1 MRLVQNTGRSK
12 VKKNMGNKNNI
23 YDLKPDPFFKGN
35 VFTHFI
41 YSDHK
46 DLSGLNVNFE
56 FGKWRYSD
64 FSDYLFAWLPE
75 FALRY
80 SDLEVIN
87 HSNAFAFLKKAAK
100 AVYQTDKY
108 KNRGEFGELI
118 LHALIREIFN
128 SQPVISKLFYKSG
141 VNDTVK
147 GFDAVHIVE
156 HENNLELWLGEVKFY
171 DNIKRAVTDVIKE
184 LYDHTQRDYLRGEFM
199 LITGKIDNKWQY
211 ADEIK
216 KLLHPHTN
224 LEDVF
229 SRLCIPVLLTYE
241 SDTVKNYQNHKE
253 KFIELLREEI
263 KKNHEDF
270 EDKVKHLPLNIHLF
284 LLPLENKATLV
295 QCLDEKLKGLQI

>member
-1 MRLVQNTGRSK
+1 
-12 VKKNMGNKNNI
+12 
-23 YDLKPDPFFKGN
+23 
-35 VFTHFI
+35 
-41 YSDHK
+41 
-46 DLSGLNVNFE
+46 
-56 FGKWRYSD
+56 
-64 FSDYLFAWLPE
+64 
-75 FALRY
+75 
-80 SDLEVIN
+80 
-87 HSNAFAFLKKAAK
+87 
-100 AVYQTDKY
+100 
-108 KNRGEFGELI
+108 
-118 LHALIREIFN
+118 
-128 SQPVISKLFYKSG
+128 
-141 VNDTVK
+141 
-147 GFDAVHIVE
+147 
-156 HENNLELWLGEVKFY
+156 
-171 DNIKRAVTDVIKE
+171 
-184 LYDHTQRDYLRGEFM
+184 M